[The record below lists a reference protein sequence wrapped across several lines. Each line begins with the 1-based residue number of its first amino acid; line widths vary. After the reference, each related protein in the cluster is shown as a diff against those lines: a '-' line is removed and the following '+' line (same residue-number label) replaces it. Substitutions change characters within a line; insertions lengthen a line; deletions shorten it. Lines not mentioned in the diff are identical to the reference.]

1 MKRTLLI
8 AKLIT
13 GLEALRQRY
22 LAERVKLTGDT
33 WLVAVLIL
41 LACISLGVFITYAFL
56 FARVTAFAAI

>member
-8 AKLIT
+8 SRLIT

-33 WLVAVLIL
+33 WLLVALIL
-41 LACISLGVFITYAFL
+41 LACISLGIFITYAFL
-56 FARVTAFAAI
+56 FTRATAFAAI